1 MFPGIVVTHLKFDLF
16 GLGMTS
22 EGGGAVAFPVLT
34 LAFDT
39 DPKTARDVALLVQGC
54 GMSCATFA
62 IFFMKV
68 LIGMKSKVTINSL
81 SLVN

>member
-1 MFPGIVVTHLKFDLF
+1 MFPGIAYILLQFDLPD
-16 GLGMTS
+16 LGMTS

-68 LIGMKSKVTINSL
+68 RVL
-81 SLVN
+81 